1 MDTEVSLMGN
11 TVHQYIRR
19 LPNFSNVVAILK
31 YSHDNELHR
40 RKSIYSFVEAEN
52 LGKECHEERMEHRKR
67 KSDLRTA
74 IFWNH
79 SLVGDGTEEWL
90 RMAGGRFTDYLK
102 YTSSI
107 LLSFCHC
114 IA

>member
-31 YSHDNELHR
+31 YSHDDELRR
-40 RKSIYSFVEAEN
+40 RKSVYSFVEAEN
-52 LGKECHEERMEHRKR
+52 LGKECHEERTEHRKR

-74 IFWNH
+74 IFWNR
-79 SLVGDGTEEWL
+79 SLVGDGTEESAWL
-90 RMAGGRFTDYLK
+90 GEN
-102 YTSSI
+102 
-107 LLSFCHC
+107 LLT
-114 IA
+114 I